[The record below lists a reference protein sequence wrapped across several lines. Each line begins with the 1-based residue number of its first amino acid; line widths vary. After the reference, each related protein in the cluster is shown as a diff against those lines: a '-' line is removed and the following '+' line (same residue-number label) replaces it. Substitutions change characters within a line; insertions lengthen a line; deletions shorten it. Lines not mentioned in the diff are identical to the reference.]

1 MGVGFEQRSK
11 PVPRRTA
18 QALLDG
24 ASCPLQRGP
33 LMLRL
38 GLQQRRIGGFSRGE
52 LLLLKQLVSSGA
64 GRGGAGGQKEKRD
77 LPKKTGGYAGVLS

>member
-1 MGVGFEQRSK
+1 
-11 PVPRRTA
+11 
-18 QALLDG
+18 
-24 ASCPLQRGP
+24 
-33 LMLRL
+33 MLRL

-64 GRGGAGGQKEKRD
+64 GGGGAGGQKEKRD